1 MKFADIIGNNDIK
14 IYLNKSIENKN
25 ILHSYLFLGNSGIG
39 KLIFA
44 KEFARKILC
53 FENTKEE
60 CTCKSCTCFNGK
72 NHPDFYLINENG
84 ENIKVDTIRNLTEK
98 VIEKP
103 IISNKKVYIINDC
116 EKMTKE
122 AQNCLLKTLEEPP
135 EFVVIIL
142 ISSNENL
149 ILNTIK
155 SRCMSIKFHNIE
167 DRDLILYAKNK
178 LGYTNISNNFL
189 KSFDGS
195 IGKMIKLKDFKEKY
209 DKIDLLISDILKK
222 ALIEIMLDGK
232 IRKMIKLKNFKEK
245 YDKIDLL
252 ISDIL
257 KKDLIE
263 IMLDGK
269 ILYDKENIYDILDY
283 IIVCLYS
290 KKEENEKYLNCI
302 RYVNECEL
310 RLKSNS
316 NFDMSIDNLLF
327 KMWEELNERSNRS

>member
-167 DRDLILYAKNK
+167 DRDLMLYAKNK

-195 IGKMIKLKDFKEKY
+195 IGKMIKLKD
-209 DKIDLLISDILKK
+209 
-222 ALIEIMLDGK
+222 
-232 IRKMIKLKNFKEK
+232 FKEK

>member
-135 EFVVIIL
+135 EFVVIML

-195 IGKMIKLKDFKEKY
+195 IGKMIKLKD
-209 DKIDLLISDILKK
+209 
-222 ALIEIMLDGK
+222 
-232 IRKMIKLKNFKEK
+232 FKEK

-316 NFDMSIDNLLF
+316 NFDMSIDDLLF